1 MKKIRTLDEYV
12 NEHTIKNA
20 EREKQKYAKH
30 VDKVNQKKDSR
41 TDEKKPKVK
50 RRMDIQS
57 YIIFLL
63 GLREYSQA
71 EIRTK
76 LKLREHTDEEIDKA
90 LKWASE
96 GGYQSDERYARSQ
109 IKAKS
114 SRKGNR
120 TLLYEMK
127 RKGIDEEII
136 KDAIAELDSE
146 EKRAARAL
154 DKYRN
159 KEIDQ
164 KLKEKAFRSLA
175 GKGFSYGSIKKA
187 WEHVLNNTCDD
198 DFE

>member
-1 MKKIRTLDEYV
+1 MKKVRTLDEYV

-30 VDKVNQKKDSR
+30 FDKVNKKKN
-41 TDEKKPKVK
+41 TQPEEQKPKVR

-76 LKLREHTDEEIDKA
+76 LKLREHTEEEIDNA

-96 GGYQSDERYARSQ
+96 NGYQSDERYARSQ
-109 IKAKS
+109 IKSRS

-127 RKGIDEEII
+127 SKGISEEII

-187 WEHVLNNTCDD
+187 WEYVFNNACED